1 MKPSIRLREDIN
13 HLLRMIAMNENT
25 NFHEIVRNGI
35 SSELQGRGY
44 ASLQELEAMEPDA
57 VENLAYLVG
66 GTDNV

>member
-1 MKPSIRLREDIN
+1 
-13 HLLRMIAMNENT
+13 MIAMNENT